1 MPYLID
7 IVTTIIVILCIA
19 YTLIKLFQTDDEV
32 QKQLDEIYRKR
43 KQD

>member
-7 IVTTIIVILCIA
+7 IVVTVIVILCIA
-19 YTLIKLFQTDDEV
+19 YTAIKLFQADDQV